1 MAEIQSE
8 RSDGTVGFDSIKP
21 VNGDFLDPG
30 ITSWAGRPGTSHAA
44 TVAIL
49 AN

>member
-1 MAEIQSE
+1 MWLKQRE
-8 RSDGTVGFDSIKP
+8 RSDGTMEFDSVRL

-30 ITSWAGRPGTSHAA
+30 ITSWVGRLWASHV
-44 TVAIL
+44 TTISIT